1 MENCEKTNQVPERAK
16 KAARE
21 IVDVL
26 IQNHLRQVEAVNIL
40 EGISRAVRMQNHEVS
55 ASELRLPFCDD

>member
-1 MENCEKTNQVPERAK
+1 MPEHAK